1 MILSRLYESPLKSNP
16 EKTAVFFRG
25 DSYTYADLDRYAND
39 SADALLGMGIC
50 KGDRVALFMHNCAE
64 LIGLYFAC
72 FKIGAIAVPLNN
84 RYVRDEVEYAVNHC
98 TAGVLIADCRL
109 YPRVEGMGSSTPSVK
124 NMFTIGDFTGGGV
137 RSWESVIR
145 SSSVNEERPHVNN
158 DDTAMI
164 LYTSGSTSKPKGVTY
179 THKALFNL
187 CESRGVT
194 QELTADD
201 IGLVVTAVCH
211 LGGSGGVCFPL
222 LYAGG
227 SVVIMEGPDP
237 ALFLRYV
244 ETYRPTRTLLLPAQL
259 IDVLDHPKS
268 GNIDFS
274 CFKEIE
280 CGGDYI
286 SNDLYERF
294 RAVTGLELNQLYGLT
309 ECEGVCF
316 TPPRL
321 PIKRGS
327 FGVPRDGVEIRLVDH
342 DGSEA
347 GIGEAGEIL
356 IRSDS
361 TMSGYW
367 KDEEN
372 TSLALRD
379 GYLLTGD
386 IGKRGESGYYYYL
399 GRIKELIIKG
409 GSNVSPGEVEEV
421 LDDHT
426 DVTLSGVV
434 GVPDKHYGQLI
445 HAFIELK
452 PGLEDAPDEAALKSY
467 ASERLAAYKVPDY
480 WTFVDSLPRNE
491 VGKIDRRGLHVLAER
506 LDAAD

>member
-1 MILSRLYESPLKSNP
+1 MILGRLYENHLKSNP
-16 EKTAVFFRG
+16 EKTALFFQG

-39 SADALLGMGIC
+39 SANALLGMGIG
-50 KGDRVALFMHNCAE
+50 KGDRVALFMRNCTE

-84 RYVRDEVEYAVNHC
+84 RYVKDEAVYAVNQC
-98 TAGVLIADCRL
+98 TAGILIADCGL
-109 YPRVEGMGSSTPSVK
+109 YPRVEGMGSSAPSVK
-124 NMFTIGDFTGGGV
+124 HMFTISEFPGGGV

-145 SSSVNEERPHVNN
+145 SSPVMRDLPRVN
-158 DDTAMI
+158 DGDTAMI

-179 THKALFNL
+179 THKALFKL
-187 CESRGVT
+187 SESRSVT
-194 QELTADD
+194 QELAADD
-201 IGLVVTAVCH
+201 VGLVVTAVCH

-237 ALFLRYV
+237 ALFLEYV
-244 ETYRPTRTLLLPAQL
+244 GTYRPTRTLLLPAQL

-268 GNIDFS
+268 GMVDFS
-274 CFKEIE
+274 CFKEVE

-286 SNDLYERF
+286 SSDLYEHF
-294 RAVTGLELNQLYGLT
+294 RAVTGFELNQIYGLT

-316 TPPRL
+316 TPPSM
-321 PIKRGS
+321 PVKRGS
-327 FGVPRDGVEIRLVDH
+327 IGVPRDGIEIRLVDH
-342 DGSEA
+342 EGREA
-347 GIGEAGEIL
+347 EIGEAGEIR
-356 IRSDS
+356 IKSES

-367 KDEEN
+367 SDEEN
-372 TSLALRD
+372 TSLVLRD

-386 IGKRGESGYYYYL
+386 TGKRDESGYYYYM
-399 GRIKELIIKG
+399 GRIKEIIIKG

-421 LDDHT
+421 LDDHP

-452 PGLEDAPDEAALKSY
+452 PGLKDAPDEGALKSY

-480 WTFVDSLPRNE
+480 WTFVDGLPRNE
-491 VGKIDRRGLHVLAER
+491 VGKIDRRGLHALAGR
-506 LDAAD
+506 LDVSS